1 MRRAGLTLLVL
12 ATVTAAG
19 VVATAQET
27 VRPTFQKDRRGDAG
41 GGPLD
46 IVRVAVARTSNGTLR
61 GELTMA
67 ADWDTAAVGAGGSL
81 CLRLYSRRSTDADVP
96 DHLVC
101 ATPPRQGSDL
111 VGRVL
116 RDRANGLP
124 IPTETATISRPTRR
138 TIYFRFSQT
147 AVGKPG
153 RLRLSGETVTRG
165 EGCPAPLGCRDL
177 APAPPAALTL
187 RLRSTTDQR

>member
-1 MRRAGLTLLVL
+1 VRRAGLTLLVL
-12 ATVTAAG
+12 AAVLAAG
-19 VVATAQET
+19 VATAQET
-27 VRPTFQKDRRGDAG
+27 VKPTFQKDGRGDAG

-46 IVRVAVARTSNGTLR
+46 IVRVAVARTSDGKLR

-67 ADWDTAAVGAGGSL
+67 ADWNTAAVGTGGSL
-81 CLRLYSRRSTDADVP
+81 CLRVYARRSADADVP

-101 ATPPRQGSDL
+101 ATPGEGSDL
-111 VGRVL
+111 TGRVL

-124 IPTETATISRPTRR
+124 IPTESATVSRPTRR

-147 AVGKPG
+147 AIGKPA
-153 RLRLSGETVTRG
+153 RIRLSGETVTRG

-177 APAPPAALTL
+177 APAAPGALTL
-187 RLRSTTDQR
+187 RLRSPTDQR